1 MSARFAEKKGGAL
14 VRDMVQPALPAV
26 GLSKW
31 SQIQPFI
38 PLCRESWRKLVLA
51 GKAPQPIRLSSAC
64 TVYRNEDVHRWL
76 ADPLGYA
83 TAPPE
88 GHEAT

>member
-1 MSARFAEKKGGAL
+1 MSARVADKKGGTV
-14 VRDMVQPALPAV
+14 VRDAGQVALPTV

-51 GKAPQPIRLSSAC
+51 GKAPQPIRLSPAC

-76 ADPLGYA
+76 SDPLNYRQDA
-83 TAPPE
+83 A
-88 GHEAT
+88 